1 MAALVPAIAGVA
13 ALMVQAKNMA
23 SDVEYKRATIDGQ
36 HYLVLKRKDSASAA
50 NLLATLRA
58 DMQSVVSQF
67 RSENPNDADAERL
80 GEKFDGAQTSEGDP
94 DTAYTSYTV
103 HKARIVLCLRQKGG
117 AFVSKNVILYVAIHE
132 LAHILTPTLGH
143 TPEFWAN
150 NRRLLKCAEK
160 MGVYTRQNFADSPQ
174 PYCGIHITS

>member
-13 ALMVQAKNMA
+13 ALMLHAKNNA

-36 HYLVLKRKDSASAA
+36 HYLVLKRGDSSAAA

-58 DMQSVVSQF
+58 DMQSIVTQF
-67 RSENPNDADAERL
+67 RVENSTDDDAMRL
-80 GEKFDGAQTSEGDP
+80 ADKFDGAQTSEGDP

-132 LAHILTPTLGH
+132 LAHIMTPTLGH
-143 TPEFWAN
+143 TPEFWKN

-160 MGVYTRQNFADSPQ
+160 MGVYTSQDYGSSPQ